1 MTERL
6 PLRVP
11 SAADVSEAVDTLL
24 RMEIVVSLLAL
35 ALSVASLTWQVI
47 THALSGDRVVVQ
59 LGTSIPVGAIDYLP
73 NCRSITAQ
81 NRGRT
86 PVSVTSIALDVGK
99 GLSAQIATHLV
110 GPLSDPLP
118 IRLEPGASAS
128 WAYPISVDD
137 EVRQSHPR
145 RRAVVSLGTGRRRH
159 SKRG

>member
-1 MTERL
+1 MAPHSTRTAL
-6 PLRVP
+6 
-11 SAADVSEAVDTLL
+11 SETVVTLL
-24 RMEIVVSLLAL
+24 LVEITISLLAL

-47 THALSGDRVVVQ
+47 TYALNGDRVAVQ
-59 LGTSIPVGAIDYLP
+59 LGTSIPAGAIGYLP

-86 PVSVTSIALDVGK
+86 PVSVTSIAIDVG
-99 GLSAQIATHLV
+99 GGQSAQIAPHLV

-137 EVRQSHPR
+137 QIRQTHPR
-145 RRAVVSLGTGRRRH
+145 TRALVRLGTGRTRY
-159 SKRG
+159 SKRS